1 MAKSPM
7 PRTALSLQPARN
19 RAASRI
25 RDGDAFQEKRKAKSL
40 EKHTDIKIC
49 KHNILSMAQKKG

>member
-7 PRTALSLQPARN
+7 PRTALSLQPGRGYRPQN
-19 RAASRI
+19 
-25 RDGDAFQEKRKAKSL
+25 AFQEKRKAKSL